1 MSRKHKYTNMKRG
14 GSKKHKKKHN
24 KTNNKGGIRFLS
36 RFRKKPAMPPP
47 SDPLAEVIM
56 SSSRGSRYSARSGD
70 ITFFP
75 QDLVIS
81 KSKSKETKSKSR
93 SKKQKKKGGGKK
105 GTRRK

>member
-1 MSRKHKYTNMKRG
+1 MKRG
-14 GSKKHKKKHN
+14 GSKKYKKKHN

-36 RFRKKPAMPPP
+36 KFKKKPAMPPP
-47 SDPLAEVIM
+47 SDPLAEVVM
-56 SSSRGSRYSARSGD
+56 SSGRGSRYSARSGD

>member
-14 GSKKHKKKHN
+14 GSKKHKKHK
-24 KTNNKGGIRFLS
+24 KTNKKGSIRFLS

-47 SDPLAEVIM
+47 SDPLAEVVM
-56 SSSRGSRYSARSGD
+56 SSGRGSRYSARSGD

-75 QDLVIS
+75 QDLLFP
-81 KSKSKETKSKSR
+81 KSKSKGTKSKSR
-93 SKKQKKKGGGKK
+93 SKKKKKKGGGKK

>member
-14 GSKKHKKKHN
+14 GSKKHKKKHNKKHN

-56 SSSRGSRYSARSGD
+56 SSGRGSRYSARPGD

-75 QDLVIS
+75 QELVFP
-81 KSKSKETKSKSR
+81 KSKSKGTKSKSR
-93 SKKQKKKGGGKK
+93 SKKKKKKGG
-105 GTRRK
+105 R